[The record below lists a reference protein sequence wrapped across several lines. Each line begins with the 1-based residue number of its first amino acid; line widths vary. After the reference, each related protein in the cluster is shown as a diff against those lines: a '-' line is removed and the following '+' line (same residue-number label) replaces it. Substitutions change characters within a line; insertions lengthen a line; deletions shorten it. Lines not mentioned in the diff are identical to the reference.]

1 MTGVDS
7 DVQLSPAEWQQPL
20 DGSTAAFAE
29 IKFAGGVT
37 VRGFAHASYHLDT
50 MPGCRDHLLAYRLA
64 GVAKARRWIG
74 GGLSR
79 AITRHGS
86 ITIIPAL
93 QESSWEI
100 EGSGRLL
107 YFFLPP
113 ALVQRVAQDE
123 LALGQRAGSVVDR
136 FGIHDQQLGA
146 LAQQFAGELEQ
157 GVAGWAIYAEAI
169 ATQMAVLL
177 ARHHGSSG
185 RNSGRVPGGMS
196 PNVRRRVLD
205 YIEANLERDISLAD
219 LARVAGLASSHF
231 SHSFRATFA
240 CAPYQ
245 YVLRQRAHRARQLLE
260 TKGMPL
266 AEVALAAGFAN
277 QAHLTT
283 LFKRVV
289 GVTPAAYRAACGRPA
304 AA

>member
-1 MTGVDS
+1 MTDM
-7 DVQLSPAEWQQPL
+7 QLSPAEWQQPL
-20 DGSTAAFAE
+20 HETTATFAE
-29 IKFAGGVT
+29 AKFASGVT
-37 VRGFAHASYHLDT
+37 VRGFAHGSYRLEA
-50 MPGCRDHLLAYRLA
+50 MPGCCEHLFAYRLS
-64 GVAKARRWIG
+64 GVAKARRWFG
-74 GGLSR
+74 DRMSR
-79 AITRHGS
+79 TITRHGS

-93 QESSWEI
+93 QESAWEI

-113 ALVQRVAQDE
+113 DLLLRMAHDE
-123 LALGQRAGSVVDR
+123 LDLGQDAGRVVDR

-169 ATQMAVLL
+169 TTQMAVLL
-177 ARHHGSSG
+177 ARYHAGGARESA
-185 RNSGRVPGGMS
+185 RVPGGMA

-205 YIEANLERDISLAD
+205 YIEANLEHDISLAD
-219 LARVAGLASSHF
+219 LARVAGLAPSHF

-260 TKGMPL
+260 ANRMPL

-289 GVTPAAYRAACGRPA
+289 GVTPAAYRAACGRPVA
-304 AA
+304 A

>member
-1 MTGVDS
+1 MTGATS
-7 DVQLSPAEWQQPL
+7 DVQLSPTEWQQPL
-20 DGSTAAFAE
+20 DGTTATFAE

-37 VRGFAHASYHLDT
+37 VRGFSHESYRLDA
-50 MPGCRDHLLAYRLA
+50 MPGCRDHLLAYRLT

-74 GGLSR
+74 GKLSR

-93 QESSWEI
+93 QASSWEI

-113 ALVQRVAQDE
+113 ALLQRVAEDE
-123 LALGQRAGSVVDR
+123 LGLAHDAGLVIDR
-136 FGIHDQQLGA
+136 LGIHDSQLGA
-146 LAQQFAGELEQ
+146 LAEQFAGELDQ
-157 GVAGWAIYAEAI
+157 GVAGWSIYAEAI
-169 ATQMAVLL
+169 TTQMAVLL
-177 ARHHGSSG
+177 ARHHVGRGSA
-185 RNSGRVPGGMS
+185 RVPGGMS
-196 PNVRRRVLD
+196 PNAGRRVLD
-205 YIEANLERDISLAD
+205 YIDANLDRDISLAD

-260 TKGMPL
+260 TNRMPL

-289 GVTPAAYRAACGRPA
+289 GVTPGAYRAACGRPA
-304 AA
+304 GG